1 MYFQHHNKELFFVH
15 LNTSLI
21 FGKFLPELN
30 FDQLLFPS
38 HCHPD
43 MGTIQYCICD
53 ICTFFYMQSHFHW
66 LAEFK
71 FALKLFK
78 QSKGSKGKQFSCNE
92 GSKIFGLFYMQSYF
106 HWLELFKET
115 KIQNKNRLAAVK
127 EARYLDFF
135 TYCHIFTDLDYKC
148 RLVLEVNWAI
158 V

>member
-92 GSKIFGLFYMQSYF
+92 GSKIFGLFYMQSFWIGIERDECLVWCHKLNWYRI
-106 HWLELFKET
+106 FKKLKSSLSIRMT
-115 KIQNKNRLAAVK
+115 INNYAMK
-127 EARYLDFF
+127 
-135 TYCHIFTDLDYKC
+135 
-148 RLVLEVNWAI
+148 
-158 V
+158 

>member
-53 ICTFFYMQSHFHW
+53 ICTFFY
-66 LAEFK
+66 
-71 FALKLFK
+71 
-78 QSKGSKGKQFSCNE
+78 FSCLCLCLCICVCNC
-92 GSKIFGLFYMQSYF
+92 IFSVISLYEYHLACGPRGPDPPDWALGRIPITPCHTHNFIAFLSVFLFF
-106 HWLELFKET
+106 LNLFP
-115 KIQNKNRLAAVK
+115 L
-127 EARYLDFF
+127 YL
-135 TYCHIFTDLDYKC
+135 THISFSCISSQMSLS
-148 RLVLEVNWAI
+148 
-158 V
+158 